1 MVSRALYFKLQTR
14 RAAVMLLIALRE
26 CCGANAEVRFGK
38 FYGVSRSFRK
48 FMPRG
53 IPIERFAILDDLPRD
68 LGFLPDLGFW
78 QHLGLFLGL
87 SDTSGD
93 TVAGYPPPPLS
104 HGLQLRY
111 IYTYT
116 Y

>member
-1 MVSRALYFKLQTR
+1 
-14 RAAVMLLIALRE
+14 MLS
-26 CCGANAEVRFGK
+26 AEHYELNHIKVF
-38 FYGVSRSFRK
+38 
-48 FMPRG
+48 
-53 IPIERFAILDDLPRD
+53 IEYNVIKE
-68 LGFLPDLGFW
+68 
-78 QHLGLFLGL
+78 LFLGL